1 MDLNE
6 KLQKLSGEV
15 EWRLPAAKRSEA
27 NTSQFLVMPFF
38 DALGYNV
45 HNPKHVEPE
54 FTADVG
60 IQREKVDFA
69 LKQDGNPVILVEVKY
84 AGASLDNQH
93 AAQLRRYFSTKL
105 EVRFGILTNGLD
117 FRFFSDLE
125 NQNVMDDEPFLTLD
139 LQNLDESLLHVLE
152 QFSRT
157 SFEKNNAIQAA
168 RSAKDRQRV
177 RQVISAE
184 FDPLSKGIIDYLV
197 GILQPGRMSQTRRNE
212 LTHLVKQEWR
222 EFIPLQGSR
231 TDSETHEEP
240 PEPEPVKAAPT
251 PSLFPLDGS
260 VKIPIF
266 ATFKGHEFEAKL
278 SLWGWIHPAAAIVF
292 YENEWLTP
300 LQAGIRTRVSV
311 DSSAGYYVNGMKYWH
326 LRDTANGKLRPINDL
341 KNDEALLRRLLGGS
355 SAASPAK

>member
-6 KLQKLSGEV
+6 KLRTLSGEV

-27 NTSQFLVMPFF
+27 STSQYLVMPFF

-69 LKQDGNPVILVEVKY
+69 LKQDGKPVILVEVKY
-84 AGASLDNQH
+84 AGASLDNHH

-139 LQNLDESLLHVLE
+139 LQNLDESLLHVLD

-157 SFEKNNAIQAA
+157 VFEADKAIEAA
-168 RSAKDRQRV
+168 RKAKDRQRV
-177 RQVISAE
+177 RRTLKAE
-184 FDPLSKGIIDYLV
+184 FDPLSHRTINFLIEL
-197 GILQPGRMSQTRRNE
+197 IQPGKIEESRRIE
-212 LTHLVKQEWR
+212 LTRLVKEEWQS
-222 EFIPLQGSR
+222 ILGLPATNG
-231 TDSETHEEP
+231 DGGDEE
-240 PEPEPVKAAPT
+240 
-251 PSLFPLDGS
+251 S
-260 VKIPIF
+260 VKRISADVLEIPVF
-266 ATFKGHEFEAKL
+266 AEFKGHSFSATLVLKRDWGLIHYVSFVFNGEPMTHTEAAKRAVHSIDPTSFAYKPAWAFWHFKHPETGEKLPIKRLDRNDPLHVWYFEHHEDIP
-278 SLWGWIHPAAAIVF
+278 G
-292 YENEWLTP
+292 
-300 LQAGIRTRVSV
+300 
-311 DSSAGYYVNGMKYWH
+311 
-326 LRDTANGKLRPINDL
+326 
-341 KNDEALLRRLLGGS
+341 
-355 SAASPAK
+355 